1 MTIRENWITTCRKQ
15 AAETR
20 KDFGL
25 SIYSPIDMMKILYE
39 AKVNVMIEPIESEIS
54 GFFLRKG
61 SNELVFINSRKSK
74 GHQAFTAAHE
84 FYHIK
89 FDLNLSG
96 RACSV
101 ANFDKHFPSEYKADM
116 FAAYLLAPD
125 EAIHHHIHRLDYN
138 SANLTYVNVIELEQ
152 HFGISHQAMLSRLR
166 HMELL
171 TDEQSDR
178 FRAGVTEKALRS
190 GFDTSLYRATDE
202 SKIISEYADKA
213 REALERN
220 LITEGKYE
228 ELLLEGGF
236 ANIIFGDGTEE
247 GELL

>member
-1 MTIRENWITTCRKQ
+1 MTTIQNWVTTCRKQ
-15 AAETR
+15 ANEVR
-20 KDFGL
+20 RDFGL
-25 SIYSPIDMMKILYE
+25 SIFSPIDVTKVLYE
-39 AKVNVMIEPIESEIS
+39 AKVNIMIEPIESEIS

-61 SNELVFINSRKSK
+61 SNELVFINSQKSK

-89 FDLNLSG
+89 FDLDLSG

-101 ANFDKHFPSEYKADM
+101 GKFDRRSPSEYKADM

-125 EAIHHHIHRLDYN
+125 EAINHYIHRLGHN
-138 SANLTYVNVIELEQ
+138 PVNLTYVNVIELEQ
-152 HFGISHQAMLSRLR
+152 HFGISHQAMLNRLR
-166 HMELL
+166 QMELL
-171 TDEQSDR
+171 TSEQIDR
-178 FRAGVTEKALRS
+178 YRTGVTEKALRS
-190 GFDTSLYRATDE
+190 GFDISLYQATNE

-236 ANIIFGDGTEE
+236 ASIIFGDELEE